1 MFAANRIQ
9 KILSMIAKLNENEL
23 DELMSKLNL
32 DDNEPAD
39 GENSETETMSEE
51 SEGNDNTETTTEETA
66 ETEETEEIEETE
78 AEAEEQQTE
87 EATETTVDDET
98 GVEETATET
107 ENTEN
112 SENDTIR
119 EMIAQMVN
127 EAVAKAMEEFKNDNS
142 RKPKEAGEEESKA
155 LNKLESIYN

>member
-66 ETEETEEIEETE
+66 ETEETET
-78 AEAEEQQTE
+78 EAEEQQTE
-87 EATETTVDDET
+87 EAAETTVDDET

-112 SENDTIR
+112 SENDTMR

-127 EAVAKAMEEFKNDNS
+127 EAVAKAMEEFKSNDS
-142 RKPKEAGEEESKA
+142 RKSKEAGEEEAKA

>member
-66 ETEETEEIEETE
+66 ETEETET
-78 AEAEEQQTE
+78 EAEEQQSE

-98 GVEETATET
+98 GVEETTSESESTET
-107 ENTEN
+107 TEN
-112 SENDTIR
+112 SENDTMR

-127 EAVAKAMEEFKNDNS
+127 EAVAKAMEEFKSNDS
-142 RKPKEAGEEESKA
+142 RKSKEAGEEEAKA

>member
-51 SEGNDNTETTTEETA
+51 SEGNDNTETTTEETT
-66 ETEETEEIEETE
+66 ETEETET
-78 AEAEEQQTE
+78 EAEEQQSE

-112 SENDTIR
+112 SENDTMR

-127 EAVAKAMEEFKNDNS
+127 EAVAKAMEEFKSNDS
-142 RKPKEAGEEESKA
+142 RKSKEAGEEEAKA

>member
-66 ETEETEEIEETE
+66 ETEETETE
-78 AEAEEQQTE
+78 AEAEEQQSE
-87 EATETTVDDET
+87 EAPETTVDDET

-112 SENDTIR
+112 SENDTMR

-127 EAVAKAMEEFKNDNS
+127 EAVAKAMEEFKSNDS
-142 RKPKEAGEEESKA
+142 RKSKEAGEEEAKA

>member
-66 ETEETEEIEETE
+66 ETEETET
-78 AEAEEQQTE
+78 EAEEQQSE

-98 GVEETATET
+98 GVEETASESESTET
-107 ENTEN
+107 TEN
-112 SENDTIR
+112 SENDTMR

-142 RKPKEAGEEESKA
+142 RKPKEAGEEEAKA

>member
-66 ETEETEEIEETE
+66 ETEETET
-78 AEAEEQQTE
+78 EAEEQQSE
-87 EATETTVDDET
+87 EAPETTVDDET
-98 GVEETATET
+98 GVEEIATET

-112 SENDTIR
+112 SENDTMR

-127 EAVAKAMEEFKNDNS
+127 EAVAKAMEEFKSNDS
-142 RKPKEAGEEESKA
+142 RKSKEAGEEEAKA

>member
-66 ETEETEEIEETE
+66 ETEETEETETE
-78 AEAEEQQTE
+78 AEERQSE

-98 GVEETATET
+98 GVEETASESESTET
-107 ENTEN
+107 TEN
-112 SENDTIR
+112 SENDTMR

-127 EAVAKAMEEFKNDNS
+127 EAVAKAMEEFKSNDS
-142 RKPKEAGEEESKA
+142 RKSKEAGEEEAKA